1 MFEIPECDDPPKL
14 VDPKMEVILT
24 KPMLSR
30 YMTLV
35 REKYMKYKA
44 PKLNFTDR
52 RKPKTV

>member
-1 MFEIPECDDPPKL
+1 MLEIPKCDDPPKL

-35 REKYMKYKA
+35 REKYIKYKA